1 MITIKVS
8 GQIDEQHRL
17 HAQVPPT
24 VGPGQVDVLLLV
36 PNAIEDDAEQQ
47 WEAGIA
53 REWSAELSD
62 PREDIY
68 SLDDGEPVDDSR

>member
-17 HAQVPPT
+17 YAQVPAT

-36 PNAIEDDAEQQ
+36 PNASEDEAGQA

-53 REWSAELSD
+53 REWKDELGD

-68 SLDDGEPVDDSR
+68 SQDDGNPVEESR